1 MVVETIRGVEFG
13 TVVLGSKE
21 VGPELLVMPLKKV
34 LRQAS
39 EADQKIYLAAK
50 SLTSSRKS
58 TRPSAV
64 K

>member
-1 MVVETIRGVEFG
+1 MRVRKT
-13 TVVLGSKE
+13 
-21 VGPELLVMPLKKV
+21 
-34 LRQAS
+34 
-39 EADQKIYLAAK
+39 EAR